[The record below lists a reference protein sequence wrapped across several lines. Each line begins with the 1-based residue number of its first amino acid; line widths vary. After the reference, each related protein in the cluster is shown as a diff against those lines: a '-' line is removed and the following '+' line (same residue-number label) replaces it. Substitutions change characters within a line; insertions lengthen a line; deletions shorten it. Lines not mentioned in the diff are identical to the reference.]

1 MKAVDINIVINLFIE
16 GTHSDATGKLFSS
29 DRHWILPD
37 LWIHEMTNVVATYVK
52 QSGIALDDGE
62 KILESACQYF
72 LETTYSLPMTVVLK
86 TSIEYDISGYDA
98 AYIALAR
105 NNKVPLITL
114 DKKLANKVPEFTE
127 ILPGV

>member
-1 MKAVDINIVINLFIE
+1 MKAVDINIVVNLFIK
-16 GTHSDATGKLFSS
+16 GTHSVAAGKLFSS
-29 DRHWILPD
+29 DGHWILPD
-37 LWIHEMTNVVATYVK
+37 LWVHDMTNVVETYVK
-52 QSGIALDDGE
+52 QSGMALDDRE
-62 KILESACQYF
+62 LFLDSACQYF

-114 DKKLANKVPEFTE
+114 DKKLAKKVPEFTE
-127 ILPGV
+127 ILS